1 MILYIIH
8 MHNKSEVV
16 MNINQVNLS
25 KEKSIELENTN
36 KTTFFNEKGEI
47 TIIKVN
53 NKESDKT
60 LAENFY
66 KKPILLND
74 NHIVKI
80 SHYNK
85 KDNLHSPKEDIPSKY
100 NSKEDTEEFQY
111 HKNGIPFANKEI
123 VFNDF
128 NGEEYNKIILN
139 NGAIRK
145 VYKNGTEIYKRKNI
159 KKFYFKNKLH
169 REYGPAII
177 NYNEDG
183 SVSYEE
189 YYINNEL
196 HREDGPAIIHYYD
209 NGSIES
215 EEYYFNSQRH
225 REDGPAF
232 IKYYKNGSIQLEEYY
247 INGKLHRENGSAIS
261 SYYENGHIAY
271 EAYYIHGEAH
281 KENAP
286 AKIWYNEDDSIESEE
301 YYIHGVEENPNN

>member
-8 MHNKSEVV
+8 MHNKSEAV

-189 YYINNEL
+189 YYIN
-196 HREDGPAIIHYYD
+196 GK
-209 NGSIES
+209 NGNKEHLIS
-215 EEYYFNSQRH
+215 
-225 REDGPAF
+225 
-232 IKYYKNGSIQLEEYY
+232 KYYKNSILTKLCFEGREDNLVEIEFYIEDVNSHRSDISYILSSINKIHLYKDNIKYNYIKKETFQDDNNTRTIRIHYLGDYIDEYIEQKDILSQEEIEQL
-247 INGKLHRENGSAIS
+247 L
-261 SYYENGHIAY
+261 
-271 EAYYIHGEAH
+271 
-281 KENAP
+281 
-286 AKIWYNEDDSIESEE
+286 EDFDE
-301 YYIHGVEENPNN
+301 